1 MNILAYGPMD
11 RARSAMPDPPEVIGR
26 DGADGS
32 GLRPRT
38 DRALR
43 VDVGRLSLLVG
54 DGSNSS

>member
-32 GLRPRT
+32 GLRQRT
-38 DRALR
+38 DGALR
-43 VDVGRLSLLVG
+43 VDLGRHSLLVG